1 MSRSLKV
8 RSDCIKQAKLALQR
22 NGFSSDLA
30 LAEDLGLALST
41 VSRFLIGKTVDYA
54 TFVEICGLLGLE
66 WQEIADLGNVVPSQP
81 VSVKSDHA
89 TYTRNPKDFQP
100 GGNVEAN
107 DFATAPSAIAHCRQ
121 DWGEAPDVTAFYG
134 RTEELATLEQW
145 EIGGGA

>member
-8 RSDCIKQAKLALQR
+8 RSDCIKQAKLALQH
-22 NGFSSDLA
+22 NGFHSQRA

-66 WQEIADLGNVVPSQP
+66 WKEIADLGNVVPSQP

-89 TYTRNPKDFQP
+89 TYTRNPKDFP
-100 GGNVEAN
+100 SGGNVEAI
-107 DFATAPSAIAHCRQ
+107 DFATAQARAPTVVKI
-121 DWGEAPDVTAFYG
+121 GEKPPMLLRSMDG
-134 RTEELATLEQW
+134 LRNLLR
-145 EIGGGA
+145 

>member
-22 NGFSSDLA
+22 NGFSSQRA

-81 VSVKSDHA
+81 ESVKSDRA
-89 TYTRNPKDFQP
+89 TDTRNSKDFP
-100 GGNVEAN
+100 LGRNIEAI
-107 DFATAPSAIAHCRQ
+107 DLRQAPSAIASCRQ
-121 DWGEAPDVTAFYG
+121 DWGEAPD
-134 RTEELATLEQW
+134 
-145 EIGGGA
+145 